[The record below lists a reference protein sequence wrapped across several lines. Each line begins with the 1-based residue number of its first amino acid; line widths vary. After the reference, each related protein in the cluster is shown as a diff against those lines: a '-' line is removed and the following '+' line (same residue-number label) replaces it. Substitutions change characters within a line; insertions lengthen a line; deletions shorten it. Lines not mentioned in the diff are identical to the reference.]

1 MINNH
6 NLKWLL
12 DDATK
17 LYDMNR
23 KDSSIL
29 LLLCAVDALAKL
41 DDPNNKKQ

>member
-17 LYDMNR
+17 LTR
-23 KDSSIL
+23 WS
-29 LLLCAVDALAKL
+29 
-41 DDPNNKKQ
+41 